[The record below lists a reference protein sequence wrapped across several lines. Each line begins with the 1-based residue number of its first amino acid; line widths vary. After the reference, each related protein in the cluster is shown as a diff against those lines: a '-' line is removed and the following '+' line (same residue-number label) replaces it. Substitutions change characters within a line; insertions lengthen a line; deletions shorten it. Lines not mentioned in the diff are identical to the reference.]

1 MEKNKI
7 CLRCGEKFTILKSHL
22 YRKTIC
28 NPIYLN
34 INADEM
40 LKNYKTHYTDYVVK
54 RLNSAYYCPKKCGK
68 VYKYHSGLYKHKKTC
83 TYQAPTQN
91 HSALIDNTI
100 NISDVSPINIT
111 ANSHNNSNNNN
122 DNTIENANIY
132 NITLQ
137 NYGEE
142 IMPPNL
148 EELLTVIKNDLR
160 KTQGRWLLQEIF
172 EFLHVTTKENRNMV
186 VRDDKNRCVEIY
198 KDNKWNVIDKKQLKP
213 LLVGDVRNRVLS
225 LIAAANDK
233 FTDKIRK
240 EILKTAK
247 NCYTVDTDEMTDNNF
262 FGILMTV
269 LYNNREELLNYN
281 KASKKGNIVKSDKK
295 TMSKYTEDSVKLA
308 NQAANQAAKQTT
320 NSETNHPNY
329 QAYDVYVNNDDSD
342 SDSNSGLNSYTDS
355 DLDSDSDSDRPKN
368 NYEENLFEYMAK
380 YNIGDKNVITESV
393 ITDKDK
399 DILIHKIING
409 EKIEENDTQI
419 GMEDKLSTILGE
431 NYLLYICEK
440 ILKEDIIS
448 IIKNY

>member
-1 MEKNKI
+1 MSQKTDKKKP
-7 CLRCGEKFTILKSHL
+7 CLRCGKNFTRLKIHLQNKILCPS
-22 YRKTIC
+22 T
-28 NPIYLN
+28 YLN
-34 INADEM
+34 INVNEI
-40 LKNYKTHYTDYVVK
+40 LTNYNTHYPDYVVK
-54 RLNSAYYCPKKCGK
+54 KLNSAYYCPKKCGK
-68 VYKYHSGLYKHKKTC
+68 VYKYNSGLSKHKKTC

-111 ANSHNNSNNNN
+111 ANSHNNNNNIDN
-122 DNTIENANIY
+122 TIENTIENANIY

-295 TMSKYTEDSVKLA
+295 TMSKYTEDS
-308 NQAANQAAKQTT
+308 
-320 NSETNHPNY
+320 
-329 QAYDVYVNNDDSD
+329 
-342 SDSNSGLNSYTDS
+342 